1 MTWALITTVVIAA
14 IGVIVYGAIPR
25 TALRA
30 LCVGAFILL
39 LGSSYGSLIESLG
52 APKPIKLEWRDLT
65 DREIVALQFGENGEV
80 YAMINRDDG
89 PALYEFPPM
98 KNSEAQQ
105 KLEDAY
111 GSKERTGAQ
120 FYVAKD
126 GDEVADVELPEN
138 PPPKTS
144 QDNVLTV
151 P

>member
-14 IGVIVYGAIPR
+14 IGAIVY
-25 TALRA
+25 
-30 LCVGAFILL
+30 VGLPKVSHRIVVVCLFVVLAGVLY
-39 LGSSYGSLIESLG
+39 GSSIDSLG
-52 APKPIKLEWRDLT
+52 QPKPIALEWRDLT

-120 FYVAKD
+120 FYVAKE

-138 PPPKTS
+138 PPPKNS
-144 QDNVLTV
+144 QDNVMTV